1 MWVSQGRRGI
11 RVRGSAK
18 ALDTDFYRPGTAPGK
33 RRRRRHRSFGLAALL
48 ALLLPAAGAHGQ
60 AAPPRAAA
68 CDAPGAP
75 AGPRLLVDVTG
86 ARRAAG
92 NVTVTLYGPR
102 REDFLARG
110 GRLAR
115 QRVPFAAG
123 ATAAEA
129 CFALSAPGVY
139 AVAVYHDENDDHDF
153 NRNALGLPIEGYGFS
168 NDAPATLGLPDFNQ
182 VRFTLPPGE
191 SRLLVR
197 LRY

>member
-1 MWVSQGRRGI
+1 MAFGAS
-11 RVRGSAK
+11 
-18 ALDTDFYRPGTAPGK
+18 FYRADPAPGK
-33 RRRRRHRSFGLAALL
+33 RRRRRRPGLAALL
-48 ALLLPAAGAHGQ
+48 ALLLPAGADGQ
-60 AAPPRAAA
+60 PSAAPRAGA

-75 AGPRLLVDVTG
+75 GGPRLKVAVTG
-86 ARRAAG
+86 ARSAAG

-115 QRVPFAAG
+115 QRIPLAG

-129 CFALSAPGVY
+129 CFALSAPGDY
-139 AVAVYHDENDDHDF
+139 AVAVYHDENNDRDF
-153 NRNALGLPIEGYGFS
+153 NRNALGLPSEGYGFS
-168 NDAPATLGLPDFNQ
+168 NDAPTALGLPDFDA

-191 SRLLVR
+191 TRATVR

>member
-1 MWVSQGRRGI
+1 V
-11 RVRGSAK
+11 A
-18 ALDTDFYRPGTAPGK
+18 
-33 RRRRRHRSFGLAALL
+33 
-48 ALLLPAAGAHGQ
+48 
-60 AAPPRAAA
+60 
-68 CDAPGAP
+68 
-75 AGPRLLVDVTG
+75 VTG

-92 NVTVTLYGPR
+92 NATVTLYGPR

-153 NRNALGLPIEGYGFS
+153 NRNALGMPIEGYGFS
-168 NDAPATLGLPDFNQ
+168 NDAPATLGLPDFDQ